1 MIERLP
7 QFVILLFSIV
17 WHEVA
22 HGRIALWRGDTTARD
37 AGRLT
42 LNPVPHIDPF
52 GTVLFP
58 LILFMTGSPVL
69 FGWAKPVP
77 VNPLRLRESLKDMAI
92 ISAAGPL
99 SNFGLAVVFSIF
111 LRLAVAY
118 GGSGLMV
125 QLFYYGMYIN
135 LILMIFNLVP
145 IPPLDGSKILMAFLP
160 EAWAYELAR
169 IERFGFIIIFLLL
182 ITGFFRFI
190 IFPIATFLMSLLL
203 M

>member
-1 MIERLP
+1 
-7 QFVILLFSIV
+7 
-17 WHEVA
+17 
-22 HGRIALWRGDTTARD
+22 
-37 AGRLT
+37 
-42 LNPVPHIDPF
+42 
-52 GTVLFP
+52 
-58 LILFMTGSPVL
+58 
-69 FGWAKPVP
+69 
-77 VNPLRLRESLKDMAI
+77 
-92 ISAAGPL
+92 
-99 SNFGLAVVFSIF
+99 
-111 LRLAVAY
+111 
-118 GGSGLMV
+118 
-125 QLFYYGMYIN
+125 MYIN